1 MVYWWER
8 RGRGVFL
15 EATPIDVSTLL
26 RERLFEQVETVI
38 LTSAT
43 LAVGGTF
50 DFLKRRLGVQNAKE
64 RILELALRLRRARLC
79 SIRRCICPTRASRIS
94 RARRRRKWCNC

>member
-8 RGRGVFL
+8 RGRGVFMQ
-15 EATPIDVSTLL
+15 ATPIDVSTLL
-26 RERLFEQVETVI
+26 RERLFQQVETVI

-64 RILELALRLRRARLC
+64 RVLDSHFDLRSPGAALHPHAF
-79 SIRRCICPTRASRIS
+79 A
-94 RARRRRKWCNC
+94 